1 MVLENLISYSVIRL
15 SLNTYQTSCTKFKLE
30 MDLAIPGYLI
40 CLQMTVPY
48 AWSPSIVDLQI
59 FRIGQLAI
67 ISVPAEFR

>member
-1 MVLENLISYSVIRL
+1 
-15 SLNTYQTSCTKFKLE
+15 